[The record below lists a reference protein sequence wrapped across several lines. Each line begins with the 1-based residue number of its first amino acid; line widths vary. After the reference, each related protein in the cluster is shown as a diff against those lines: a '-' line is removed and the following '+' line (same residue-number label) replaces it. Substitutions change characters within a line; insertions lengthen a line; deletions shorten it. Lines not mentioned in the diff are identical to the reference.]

1 MKNIVL
7 YAKGEYTLLAR
18 VNKENKVHEYVV
30 AWLLEENGTWSSGAY
45 VNDLQVAMQILEDK
59 VSGEFWR

>member
-18 VNKENKVHEYVV
+18 VNKENKVHEYVI
-30 AWLLEENGTWSSGAY
+30 AWLLEENGTWASGTY

>member
-18 VNKENKVHEYVV
+18 VDKENKVYEYVV
-30 AWLLEENGTWSSGAY
+30 AWLLEEDGTWASGTY
-45 VNDLQVAMQILEDK
+45 VIDLQVAMQILEDK